1 MIIGLLAIFAVDLA
15 DAFWVARLGTL
26 ELAALGFC
34 FPAVHVI
41 FSISLGLSTAG
52 TAVMAQRIG
61 AGNTDGARKFARDS
75 LIVSILLMAAVAT
88 IGLLTMDLIFSAIGA
103 TGTTLAQVK
112 SFMTVFY
119 PSALVLVIPMVANGM
134 LRGAGDTRWHYRER
148 LISWSRPTWQ
158 GLVESLRH
166 IGQIGLPSA
175 TTNAITPLATGLVTA
190 VVAGFGDAAV
200 AGLTTAM
207 RIEVCALLGVFALAV
222 GSFPV
227 MAQNYGAG
235 NRERLLTA
243 RKFTLSTGV
252 VISLVVAIPVYLW
265 AAPLAGIFISGGLVQ
280 ETATTFLKIVPWS
293 WAGFALV
300 FMISSIHMATGR
312 PFLGASLT
320 LVRLIVLLIPLT
332 WLLSRYFGLPGVF
345 MAFVLA
351 NLLSAVAGLSS
362 FYLFKQR
369 NHTQ

>member
-1 MIIGLLAIFAVDLA
+1 M
-15 DAFWVARLGTL
+15 
-26 ELAALGFC
+26 
-34 FPAVHVI
+34 
-41 FSISLGLSTAG
+41 S
-52 TAVMAQRIG
+52 
-61 AGNTDGARKFARDS
+61 
-75 LIVSILLMAAVAT
+75 
-88 IGLLTMDLIFSAIGA
+88 
-103 TGTTLAQVK
+103 
-112 SFMTVFY
+112 VFY

-134 LRGAGDTRWHYRER
+134 LRGAGDTRWPAIIMVIVAVLNAGLDPLLIFGAGPIPALGLKGAAWATLLARVVSVFIALGILHYRER

-158 GLVESLRH
+158 SLVESLRH
-166 IGQIGLPSA
+166 IGRIGLPSA

-235 NRERLLTA
+235 NSERLLTA

-252 VISLVVAIPVYLW
+252 VISLVVAIPVYLF
-265 AAPLAGIFISGGLVQ
+265 AAPLTGIFISGGLVQ

-320 LVRLIVLLIPLT
+320 LVRLLALLIPLT
-332 WLLSRYFGLPGVF
+332 WLLSHHFGLPGVF

-351 NLLSAVAGLSS
+351 NLLSAVAGLTT
-362 FYLFKQR
+362 FYLFKPR

>member
-61 AGNTDGARKFARDS
+61 AGNTDGARNFARDT
-75 LIVSILLMAAVAT
+75 LIVSILLMAAVST

-112 SFMTVFY
+112 SFMIVFY
-119 PSALVLVIPMVANGM
+119 PSALVLVIPMVSNGM
-134 LRGAGDTRWHYRER
+134 LRGAGDTRWPAIIMVIVAVLNAGLDPLLIFGAGPIPALGLKGAAWATLLARVVSVFIALGILHYRER

-175 TTNAITPLATGLVTA
+175 TTNAITPLATVLVTA

-207 RIEVCALLGVFALAV
+207 RIEV
-222 GSFPV
+222 
-227 MAQNYGAG
+227 
-235 NRERLLTA
+235 
-243 RKFTLSTGV
+243 
-252 VISLVVAIPVYLW
+252 
-265 AAPLAGIFISGGLVQ
+265 
-280 ETATTFLKIVPWS
+280 
-293 WAGFALV
+293 
-300 FMISSIHMATGR
+300 
-312 PFLGASLT
+312 
-320 LVRLIVLLIPLT
+320 
-332 WLLSRYFGLPGVF
+332 
-345 MAFVLA
+345 
-351 NLLSAVAGLSS
+351 
-362 FYLFKQR
+362 
-369 NHTQ
+369 